1 MRFERDRRGQ
11 GSVELALVLPILLLI
26 LMAIVDFGRMFHGY
40 LAVTAAAREG
50 ARQAAIGALDSQV
63 ISTAISAAAPLS
75 PADLTVTIAPETT
88 TRYSGTPITVQVKYN
103 LELLT
108 PVLRP
113 FLPNPYVVAGQAVM
127 KKE

>member
-1 MRFERDRRGQ
+1 MKLWKDNRGQ
-11 GSVELALVLPILLLI
+11 GSVELALVLPILLLV

-50 ARQAAIGALDSQV
+50 ARQAAIGALDSEV
-63 ISTAISAAAPLS
+63 TNTAISAAAPLS
-75 PADLTVTIAPETT
+75 PTDLVITILPTST

-103 LELLT
+103 LELIT
-108 PVLRP
+108 PVLKP
-113 FLPNPYVVAGQAVM
+113 FLPSPYVVIGQAVM